1 MGRFHGQV
9 GAESLISTSAGEVFQ
24 AFPRRRSPHRL
35 EELGEPV
42 VGLAGAA
49 RHARV
54 ITGAAG
60 LGLIA
65 YTAYLWVFFDAQSI
79 YEVYPWIFAGPLLV
93 VGYHFYT
100 RASDREA
107 DAAARVAFEAERAQR
122 RAARAAEQEHPDA

>member
-1 MGRFHGQV
+1 MTIPDLLAIESISS
-9 GAESLISTSAGEVFQ
+9 GACHLYRVAILACGLLLTALAGWGF
-24 AFPRRRSPHRL
+24 
-35 EELGEPV
+35 
-42 VGLAGAA
+42 GAA

-60 LGLIA
+60 LGLVA
-65 YTAYLWVFFDAQSI
+65 YTAYLWIFFDARSI

-107 DAAARVAFEAERAQR
+107 DAAAQVAFEAERAQR
-122 RAARAAEQEHPDA
+122 RAARAAEQQHPDA